1 MVIVSARER
10 RMENRNARGDRSVN
24 KVEAVLAEQLPGARP
39 DRGEPLGSGVSSGL
53 FRARSVPSAA
63 LRARRG
69 RMRVTDIQQV
79 IPSARSAGRGFHA
92 YSAKHLDMLTARAGL
107 TPDERLAV
115 RAVATVLPF
124 RTNSYVIENLIDWTA
139 APDDPIYRLVFP
151 QPDMLPA
158 ADVHRIADMLAGGA
172 PEAGLRAAAH
182 EIRMRLNP
190 HPAGQLLLN
199 GPSLHGRPL
208 PGLQHKYPETVLF
221 FPRQGQTCH
230 AYCSY
235 CFRWAQFVDEP
246 DLKMAT
252 DDIATLVAY
261 LGEHQEVTSV
271 LITGGDP
278 MIMGEAVLR
287 RYVGPLIDP
296 RNGLDHL
303 ESIRIGTKS
312 LAYWPQRFVTD
323 PDADDTLR
331 LFGEVIAS
339 GRTLAVMAHFSHP
352 RELEPPVLAEAVRRI
367 RDTGAVIRTQA
378 PLIRSINDHPAAW
391 QQMWRAQVRM
401 GMVPYYMFVE
411 RDTGPQDYFAVP
423 LARGYE
429 VFREAYQGVS
439 GLARTVRGPSM
450 SATPG
455 KVCVDGVTEVAG
467 VKVFVLHMIQARDP
481 DLVGTP
487 FFARFDPAA
496 CWLTDLEPVF
506 ASRFPFEPVGYEAV
520 PDELPGLFPRE
531 PDEPGEL
538 MVPAM

>member
-1 MVIVSARER
+1 MAHRPRSAPNGGR
-10 RMENRNARGDRSVN
+10 RC
-24 KVEAVLAEQLPGARP
+24 
-39 DRGEPLGSGVSSGL
+39 
-53 FRARSVPSAA
+53 
-63 LRARRG
+63 
-69 RMRVTDIQQV
+69 VTDIQQV
-79 IPSARSAGRGFHA
+79 IPPARSAGRGFRA
-92 YSAKHLDMLTARAGL
+92 YSAKHLDMLVQRAGL
-107 TPDERLAV
+107 PPEERLAV

-124 RTNSYVIENLIDWTA
+124 RTNSYVVENLIDWDA

-158 ADVHRIADMLAGGA
+158 ADVRRLADMIGSGA

-199 GPSLHGRPL
+199 APSLHGQPL
-208 PGLQHKYPETVLF
+208 PGLQHKYPQTVLF

-252 DDIATLVAY
+252 DDIGTLVAY
-261 LGEHQEVTSV
+261 LREHPEVTSV

-287 RYVGPLIDP
+287 RYIQPLIDP
-296 RNGLDHL
+296 ASRLDHL

-312 LAYWPQRFVTD
+312 LAYWPQRFVSD
-323 PDADDTLR
+323 PDADATLR
-331 LFGEVIAS
+331 LFSEVVAS
-339 GRTLAVMAHFSHP
+339 GRTLALMAHFSHP
-352 RELEPPVLAEAVRRI
+352 RELEPSLLDTAVSRI
-367 RDTGAVIRTQA
+367 SGTGAVIRTQA
-378 PLIRSINDHPAAW
+378 PLIRSINDDPEAW
-391 QQMWRAQVRM
+391 RAMWRTQVRK

-429 VFREAYQGVS
+429 IFREAYQGVS

-467 VKVFVLHMIQARDP
+467 IKVFVLHMIQARDP
-481 DLVGTP
+481 RLVGTP

-496 CWLTDLEPVF
+496 CWLADLEPVF
-506 ASRFPFEPVGYEAV
+506 ASRFPYEPA
-520 PDELPGLFPRE
+520 PTRTSPPNCPGSGRTSR
-531 PDEPGEL
+531 
-538 MVPAM
+538 AS